1 MNNEFTEKKKNR
13 FMATTMGN
21 LVTPRQLTAI
31 RAIANGQRVDAE
43 DLCQRLRGCKPEELS
58 RKAASSLMDFLK
70 SDASKV
76 LQAEIDKQK
85 RMNAIAAE
93 VAA

>member
-1 MNNEFTEKKKNR
+1 MHGKNNR
-13 FMATTMGN
+13 FMAKTMKE
-21 LVTPRQLTAI
+21 LVTPRQLVAI
-31 RAIANGQRVDAE
+31 RAIANDQHVDAE
-43 DLCQRLRGCKPEELS
+43 ELCQRLRGCKPEEQN
-58 RKAASSLMDFLK
+58 RKSASSFIDFLK

-76 LQAEIDKQK
+76 LQAEIDRQK